1 MNQKH
6 ILVIDDEQNLLRT
19 IEFILEAANYK
30 VTTAVNGQ
38 DALAHIFANNNG
50 HAPIDL
56 VVTDIR
62 MPGLSGIQLLD
73 QLNQSDMNIPV
84 LVITAHGNKDLI
96 IELMRKGC
104 ADYLDKPFDDEEFVN
119 RVGSLLEDATV

>member
-1 MNQKH
+1 MDQKH

-30 VTTAVNGQ
+30 VTTAANGQ
-38 DALAHIFANNNG
+38 DALAHIFSDNNG
-50 HAPIDL
+50 HSTIDL

-62 MPGLSGIQLLD
+62 MPGLSGLQLLD
-73 QLNQSDMNIPV
+73 QLNQSHVNIPV
-84 LVITAHGNKDLI
+84 LVITAHGNKELI

-104 ADYLDKPFDDEEFVN
+104 ADYLDKPFDDEEFVS
-119 RVGSLLEDATV
+119 RVGLLLDNATL

>member
-1 MNQKH
+1 MDQKH
-6 ILVIDDEQNLLRT
+6 IFVIDDEQNLLRT

-38 DALAHIFANNNG
+38 DALTHIFTDNNG
-50 HAPIDL
+50 HTPIDL

-62 MPGLSGIQLLD
+62 MPGLSGLQLLD
-73 QLNQSDMNIPV
+73 QLNQSDVNIPV
-84 LVITAHGNKDLI
+84 LVITAHGNKELI

-104 ADYLDKPFDDEEFVN
+104 ADYLDKPFDDEEFVS
-119 RVGSLLEDATV
+119 RVGLLLEDATL

>member
-1 MNQKH
+1 MDQKH

-38 DALAHIFANNNG
+38 DALAYIFTDNNG
-50 HAPIDL
+50 HTPIDL

-62 MPGLSGIQLLD
+62 MPGLSGLQLLD
-73 QLNQSDMNIPV
+73 QLNQSHVNIPV
-84 LVITAHGNKDLI
+84 LVITAHGNKELI

-104 ADYLDKPFDDEEFVN
+104 ADYLDKPFDDEEFVS
-119 RVGSLLEDATV
+119 RVGLLLEDATL